1 MSNAT
6 LKYTMFAYIYMH
18 WLSVLFITGYH
29 INVNWSWIKNDYC
42 ILLILTLLVPT
53 PQNGQPRSNNLSAKA
68 RELFEC
74 GWPFCVVG
82 A

>member
-6 LKYTMFAYIYMH
+6 LKYTMFAYIYMRC
-18 WLSVLFITGYH
+18 LNVLFITGY
-29 INVNWSWIKNDYC
+29 IIVNWPCIKNDYC

-53 PQNGQPRSNNLSAKA
+53 PQNGQPRSNNLSTKA
-68 RELFEC
+68 LELFEF
-74 GWPFCVVG
+74 GWPFCVVS